1 MYQRS
6 ALVAVFPEKNPER
19 PKLLVR
25 PLWYNL
31 LYSGVYF
38 GIGVCSVLE
47 KLDVLEPELLLELGL
62 ELLLDVG
69 FELLRELLFE
79 LLLLLEPPPRD
90 PPFALMSEAETA
102 PKIRLIVTINE
113 INFFISVSFLSVRFC
128 GRLCI

>member
-1 MYQRS
+1 M
-6 ALVAVFPEKNPER
+6 VAVFPEKNPER

-25 PLWYNL
+25 PLWYSL

-38 GIGVCSVLE
+38 GIGVCSVRE
-47 KLDVLEPELLLELGL
+47 KLDVLEPELLLELGF

-79 LLLLLEPPPRD
+79 LLLLREPPPRD
-90 PPFALMSEAETA
+90 PPFALISEAKTA

-113 INFFISVSFLSVRFC
+113 INFFIFVSFLSDHW
-128 GRLCI
+128 